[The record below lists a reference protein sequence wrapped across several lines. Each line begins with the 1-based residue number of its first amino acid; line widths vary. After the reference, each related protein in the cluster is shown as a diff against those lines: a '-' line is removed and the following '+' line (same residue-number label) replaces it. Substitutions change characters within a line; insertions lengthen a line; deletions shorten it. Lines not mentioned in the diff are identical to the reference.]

1 MKKPFLSAL
10 VAAAS
15 LLVAGCGSA
24 AATLEPATI
33 ASATSGT
40 ATPTPSSGE
49 LATEVLDTLAVKGKA
64 PGTGFDRN
72 RQFGNGWKDPDG
84 NKCDARND
92 ALARDLTAKT
102 YKDGSTCQVAAGR
115 LADPYTGTPVRFTVG
130 AGAVDID
137 HVVALKNVWVSGGQK
152 LTAGQRVA
160 IANDPL
166 NLLAVDS
173 GTNRSK
179 GDRNAAEW
187 LPPNKA
193 YRCNYVAR
201 QITVKDKYALAVTPA
216 EKSAMAAVLA
226 GCPGQRTVVSTA
238 TGATGTA
245 SRGTTA
251 DPALPLVS
259 PGAYCSPSGAAGI
272 GAANGLRYTCTTSST
287 DDRNRW
293 RQ

>member
-10 VAAAS
+10 VLAAS
-15 LLVAGCGSA
+15 LLLAGCGSA
-24 AATLEPATI
+24 AATLQPGTA
-33 ASATSGT
+33 ASATPGSAADAAAG
-40 ATPTPSSGE
+40 AP
-49 LATEVLDTLAVKGKA
+49 AAAVLDTLTVKGKA
-64 PGTGFDRN
+64 AGTGFDRN
-72 RQFGNGWKDPDG
+72 KQFGNGWKDPDG

-92 ALARDLTAKT
+92 TLRRDLTAKK
-102 YKDGSTCQVAAGR
+102 YKDGSTCQVATGR
-115 LADPYTGTPVRFTVG
+115 LADPYTGTAIKFTVG

-152 LTAGQRVA
+152 LTAEQRVA

-193 YRCNYVAR
+193 YRCDYVAR
-201 QITVKDKYALAVTPA
+201 QIAVKDKYALAVTAA
-216 EKSAMAAVLA
+216 EKSAMATVLA
-226 GCPGQRTVVSTA
+226 GCPGQRAV
-238 TGATGTA
+238 GTA
-245 SRGTTA
+245 GTTA
-251 DPALPLVS
+251 VTGTTAEGTLPLVS
-259 PGAYCSPSGAAGI
+259 PGAYCSPSGAAGV
-272 GAANGLRYTCTTSST
+272 GEANGQRYTCKATGAT

>member
-10 VAAAS
+10 ALVAS
-15 LLVAGCGSA
+15 LLLAGCGPA
-24 AATLEPATI
+24 AATPQPGTA
-33 ASATSGT
+33 ASATQGSAADATAGTPLSG
-40 ATPTPSSGE
+40 APAAE
-49 LATEVLDTLAVKGKA
+49 ILDTLTVKGKA
-64 PGTGFDRN
+64 AGTGFDRN
-72 RQFGNGWKDPDG
+72 KQFGNGWKDPDG

-92 ALARDLTAKT
+92 TLRRDLTAKK
-102 YKDGSTCQVAAGR
+102 YKDGSTCQVATGK
-115 LADPYTGTPVRFTVG
+115 LADPYTGTAIKFTVG

-152 LTAGQRVA
+152 LTADQRVA

-193 YRCNYVAR
+193 YRCDYVAR
-201 QITVKDKYALAVTPA
+201 QITVKDKYALSVTAA
-216 EKSAMAAVLA
+216 EKSAMATVLA
-226 GCPGQRTVVSTA
+226 GCPGQRAAGTA
-238 TGATGTA
+238 AATGT
-245 SRGTTA
+245 TA
-251 DPALPLVS
+251 NGALPLVS
-259 PGAYCSPSGAAGI
+259 PGAYCSPSGAAGV
-272 GAANGLRYTCTTSST
+272 GEDNGQRYTCTTSAT